1 MDLLITCLPGL
12 SGLLHQELARLALQ
26 SDQAGHAAVRL
37 CGVDSRA
44 ALTVCLHSRLAER
57 VLVEIGHATVT
68 PDQAAETLARSFDH
82 ERHMASAQRLWL
94 QVDHA
99 REVRGDA
106 RITANIF
113 HKHVPAQVQRADSA
127 REALCLRLHVAPEEA
142 WLYVD
147 LVGEP
152 LSRRGYRIQPGQA
165 PLRESLAAAMV
176 QVALAT
182 QPEAS
187 LVDLFC
193 GSGTLLVEAACILT
207 GRAPGLLR
215 EQWAFRH
222 WPGIRNGLWDG
233 LCQAARDEARRD
245 LPPGISLRGFD
256 ADSRAVQWARSN
268 AERAGVEALV
278 HVERRELGSLKAA
291 DIPDNAVLLANPPWG
306 ERLEDK
312 PMANALHLGMA
323 RSLPVLAP
331 GRPLVIL
338 GSDVEV
344 LDRLGVEPDFQ
355 LRLQNG
361 PVRNFIRQ
369 LTPAGKAPATLL
381 QAGEPAFEVP
391 ALAGHFA
398 NRLQKNARQLR
409 KWLQQEDVQA
419 YRLYDRDMPEF
430 NLVVDV
436 YGDQVL
442 VQEYAP
448 PKTVD
453 PAAARERRNAA
464 LAAVRAVLGAHREQV
479 HVRTREQQKGQ
490 RQYQK
495 LATQRSLLPLR
506 EGQAWYL
513 LDLNS
518 YLDTGVFLD
527 HRPVRLRIAEE
538 ATGKRVLNLFAYTG
552 TASVQAA
559 VGGARS
565 TLTVDASNKYLQWAG
580 ENMAFNGFAAER
592 HRRQRADVMDWLQR
606 SSDQFDLIFCDPP
619 TFSNNKSRD
628 DFVVQRDH
636 AELIRRAMKHLEP
649 EGVLYFSCNFSK
661 FSLDDTVHA
670 LFDVEDLTAASIP
683 PDFQRG
689 SRPHVLFAVRHP
701 PRGRGRL

>member
-12 SGLLHQELARLALQ
+12 SGLLCQELAGVGLEAEP
-26 SDQAGHAAVRL
+26 AGHAAVRL
-37 CGVDSRA
+37 AGADSKA
-44 ALTVCLHSRLAER
+44 ALTVCLHARLAER
-57 VLVEIGHATVT
+57 VLVEIDHCPVT
-68 PDQAAETLARSFDH
+68 PEQAAETLAGRFDPA
-82 ERHMASAQRLWL
+82 RHLASTSRVWL

-106 RITANIF
+106 RITGTIF
-113 HKHVPAQVQRADSA
+113 HKHLPEHVERADSA
-127 REALCLRLHVAPEEA
+127 RDALCLRLHVAPEEA

-152 LSRRGYRIQPGQA
+152 LSRRGYRVQPGQA

-176 QVALAT
+176 LTALGDKDAV
-182 QPEAS
+182 P

-207 GRAPGLLR
+207 RRAPGLLR
-215 EQWAFRH
+215 EQWAFRQ

-233 LCQAARDEARRD
+233 LCEAARSEQRA
-245 LPPGISLRGFD
+245 LPEGISLRGYD
-256 ADSRAVQWARSN
+256 ADPRAVTWARAN
-268 AERAGVEALV
+268 AERAGVQALL
-278 HVERRELGSLKAA
+278 HVERRELGTLKPA
-291 DIPDNAVLLANPPWG
+291 DIPASAVLLANPPWG

-312 PMANALHLGMA
+312 PMASALHMGMA
-323 RSLPVLAP
+323 RMLPALAP
-331 GRPLVIL
+331 GCPLVIL
-338 GSDVEV
+338 GSDIEV
-344 LDRLGVEPDFQ
+344 MDRLGVEPQQQ

-361 PVRNFIRQ
+361 PVRNFIRV
-369 LTPAGKAPATLL
+369 LTPQSKPAAPVLHAS
-381 QAGEPAFEVP
+381 APAFEVP
-391 ALAGHFA
+391 ELAAHFA

-430 NLVVDV
+430 NLVVDI

-453 PAAARERRNAA
+453 PSAARERRNAA
-464 LAAVRAVLGAHREQV
+464 LAAVRAVMGVHREQV

-495 LATQRSLLPLR
+495 LAPQRSLLPLR
-506 EGQAWYL
+506 EGDAWYL

-527 HRPVRLRIAEE
+527 HRPARLRLSQE
-538 ATGKRVLNLFAYTG
+538 AAGRRMLNLFAYTG

-565 TLTVDASNKYLQWAG
+565 TLTVDASNRYLQWAG
-580 ENMAFNGFAAER
+580 ENMAFNGYAGER

-636 AELIRRAMKHLEP
+636 AELIQRAMKHLEP
-649 EGVLYFSCNFSK
+649 EGVLYFSCNFSR
-661 FSLDDTVHA
+661 FTLDDSVHQ
-670 LFDVEDLTAASIP
+670 LFDVEDLTESSIS

-689 SRPHVLFAVRHP
+689 SRPHVLFAVRHT